1 MGSLFHS
8 MFQPLYG
15 PEKPSRPVRT
25 RPPSKAA
32 PAPKAAPKAAPKT
45 PLVMGPYAPKSI
57 APRAPTN
64 NGLAGFVKDN
74 KTLLLI
80 AMFIIIL
87 VVVGYLAYRQKK
99 QTRAILRLAKKFKRL
114 K

>member
-32 PAPKAAPKAAPKT
+32 SKAAPKAAPKT
-45 PLVMGPYAPKSI
+45 PSQPQIRRAAPKAI
-57 APRAPTN
+57 APVKANT
-64 NGLAGFVKDN
+64 LEGFVRDN

-87 VVVGYLAYRQKK
+87 VVVGYLAYKQKK

>member
-1 MGSLFHS
+1 

-25 RPPSKAA
+25 RA
-32 PAPKAAPKAAPKT
+32 PAKAAPKAAPKT
-45 PLVMGPYAPKSI
+45 PSQPPIRRA
-57 APRAPTN
+57 APRAIAPVKANT
-64 NGLAGFVKDN
+64 LEGFVKDN

-87 VVVGYLAYRQKK
+87 VVVGYLAYKQKK
-99 QTRAILRLAKKFKRL
+99 QTRSILRLAKKFKRL